1 MSRSNNK
8 KSNNNKV
15 SNRSQRYSKQS
26 TYKDTKD
33 SSTPNNRVYTS
44 NDPSWYN
51 QDSSLA
57 RDSASIPFSYV
68 VGTPTHLSEDG
79 IPWTRPGIMKLTL
92 MPTIGE
98 ASTPNSPIN
107 IAATANY
114 SFIRHANS
122 GHSNYD
128 APDLMLYEL
137 ALANAYSYLNYLQRI
152 YGLVTLYST
161 SNRYFPKAL
170 LESDFIDF
178 NDINN
183 NLANFRYGINV
194 FINKLAAFAVQGDM
208 PYFKRQAFLYSNVYT
223 QGDSAKSSLYYYTP
237 YGFYLYGLNSD
248 GSGMLKFAKLEAANS
263 SLGKYPKTVNYL
275 LGYANRLIDPILS
288 SEDMGIMSGDILR
301 AYGNNILK
309 VAPIPE
315 YYPLVPMADLA
326 VIEQMQNATIMPV
339 DPANIT
345 QDPTHGFL
353 TQTIQFDDDE
363 VFGGDFWLTAGGG
376 DLMAKL
382 YGGKRLLTTIL
393 KQPTSDDVLERTR
406 LMTACQDVQYD
417 HTTHRLTASKIY
429 CGTEIAKFCQIYTI
443 SGSELSYTDLGYIW
457 ANVEPDLH
465 KFGALS
471 DISTFSFHPLTHTL
485 SWIEGEEDVQYTG
498 PIGIITDY
506 AALDADLIYNLHQT
520 ATLSMLHVVGNPGSS
535 LR

>member
-1 MSRSNNK
+1 MARNNRK
-8 KSNNNKV
+8 NSKSKV
-15 SNRSQRYSKQS
+15 SNRSQTYCKQS
-26 TYKDTKD
+26 TTKD
-33 SSTPNNRVYTS
+33 VKDAPKAENRVYPT

-51 QDSSLA
+51 QDPSLA

-68 VGTPTHLSEDG
+68 VGTPTHLSEQG
-79 IPWTRPGIMKLTL
+79 IPWNRPGIMKVTL

-98 ASTPNSPIN
+98 ASVPNSPVN

-137 ALANAYSYLNYLQRI
+137 ALASAYSYLNYLQRI

-161 SNRYFPKAL
+161 SNRYYPKAL
-170 LESDFIDF
+170 LESDFVDF
-178 NDINN
+178 DDINN

-194 FINKLAAFAVQGDM
+194 LINKLAAFAVQGDM
-208 PYFKRQAFLYSNVYT
+208 PYFKRQAFLYSNIYT

-237 YGFYLYGLNSD
+237 YGFYKYGLNTD
-248 GSGMLKFAKLEAANS
+248 GSGMLKFVKLESGSTETGN
-263 SLGKYPKTVNYL
+263 YPKTVAYL
-275 LGYANRLIDPILS
+275 LKFGNDLLDPILS

-301 AYGNNILK
+301 AYGSNILK

-339 DPANIT
+339 APADIV
-345 QDPTHGFL
+345 QDSTHGYL
-353 TQTIQFDDDE
+353 TQSISFNDTTYI
-363 VFGGDFWLTAGGG
+363 GDFYQTAGGG
-376 DLMAKL
+376 DLTAML

-393 KQPTSDDVLERTR
+393 KQPSSDDVLERTR
-406 LMTACQDVQYD
+406 LMVGCSNVRYD
-417 HTTHRLTASKIY
+417 ASTHKLIADKIY

-443 SGSELSYTDLGYIW
+443 AGDKLTHTDLSYIW
-457 ANVEPDLH
+457 ANTEPDLH
-465 KFGALS
+465 RFGSLS
-471 DISTFSFHPLTHTL
+471 DISTFSFHPLTHSI
-485 SWIEGEEDVQYTG
+485 SWIRGEEDAQYTG

-520 ATLSMLHVVGNPGSS
+520 AMLSMLHVTGNPGSS

>member
-1 MSRSNNK
+1 MSRNYKKNNNNGKKVSQRGKSFRNQSTTKEEMEGSNNK
-8 KSNNNKV
+8 V
-15 SNRSQRYSKQS
+15 
-26 TYKDTKD
+26 YKT
-33 SSTPNNRVYTS
+33 

-68 VGTPTHLSEDG
+68 VGNPVHLGNDG
-79 IPWTRPGIMKLTL
+79 IPWNRPGIMKLYLT
-92 MPTIGE
+92 PTIGE
-98 ASTPNSPIN
+98 ASVPNSPIN

-122 GHSNYD
+122 GHANYD
-128 APDLMLYEL
+128 APDLMLYEI
-137 ALANAYSYLNYLQRI
+137 ALASAYSYLNYLQRI

-161 SNRYFPKAL
+161 SNRYYPKAL
-170 LESDFIDF
+170 LQSDFVDF
-178 NDINN
+178 DDINN

-208 PYFKRQAFLYSNVYT
+208 PYFKRQAFLYSNIYT

-237 YGFYLYGLNSD
+237 YAFYQYALNTD
-248 GSGMLKFAKLEAANS
+248 GAGMLKLVLMATPTDTV
-263 SLGKYPKTVNYL
+263 KYPKTVKYL
-275 LGYANRLIDPILS
+275 LDFANNLIDPILS

-315 YYPLVPMADLA
+315 YYPLVPVADLA
-326 VIEQMQNATIMPV
+326 VIEQMQNATVVPIAV
-339 DPANIT
+339 GNVV

-353 TQTIQFDDDE
+353 KQSLQFTAATYS
-363 VFGGDFWLTAGGG
+363 GDFYQTAGGG
-376 DLMAKL
+376 DLMANL

-393 KQPTSDDVLERTR
+393 KQPSSDDILERSR
-406 LMTACQDVQYD
+406 LMVACNGVKYD
-417 HTTHRLTASKIY
+417 ASTRKLTAESIT
-429 CGTEIAKFCQIYTI
+429 CGTEIAIVCQIYTI
-443 SGSELSYTDLGYIW
+443 EGNDLGVSDISYIW
-457 ANVEPDLH
+457 TNVEPDFH
-465 KFGALS
+465 KFGSLS

-506 AALDADLIYNLHQT
+506 AALDYDTIYNLHQT

-535 LR
+535 LRS